1 MKRLSSNEFATGVRY
16 INAMTTIELHPE
28 FLTAD
33 GKKQF
38 AVLPYQ
44 EFVALQEWI
53 EDTQDLHALRL
64 AREENANKPS
74 YTIEEVRK
82 ELGIE

>member
-1 MKRLSSNEFATGVRY
+1 
-16 INAMTTIELHPE
+16 MTTIELHPE

-64 AREENANKPS
+64 AREENADEPS
-74 YTIEEVRK
+74 YTIEEVRN